1 MVDFTSPIPKYST
14 LREYKKIA
22 DFTKFVAVKTDFLTS
37 EFIPLETR
45 ELKSE
50 SFSSTIN
57 VSRDGKVVAKIRI
70 DTKEEEINANF
81 LTETV
86 KAAYVTALAGEGA
99 TGADDIDK
107 HNWKFNFVCMTE
119 DGDEFK
125 LLIDESYAE
134 LYDYTLEPA
143 TRNSIE
149 SWADT
154 VDELSNPVE

>member
-1 MVDFTSPIPKYST
+1 MVDFTTPIPKYST
-14 LREYKKIA
+14 KRTYEPIE
-22 DFTKFVAVKTDFLTS
+22 DFTDFVAVKTEFLTS

-57 VSRDGKVVAKIRI
+57 VSKDGKVVAKIRI
-70 DTKEEEINANF
+70 DTKEESINANF

-86 KAAYVTALAGEGA
+86 KAAYVTALAGTGA
-99 TGADDIDK
+99 TAADDVDK
-107 HNWKFNFVCMTE
+107 HNWKFNFVGMTE

-134 LYDYTLEPA
+134 LYDYTVEPA

-154 VDELSNPVE
+154 VDDLSNPVA